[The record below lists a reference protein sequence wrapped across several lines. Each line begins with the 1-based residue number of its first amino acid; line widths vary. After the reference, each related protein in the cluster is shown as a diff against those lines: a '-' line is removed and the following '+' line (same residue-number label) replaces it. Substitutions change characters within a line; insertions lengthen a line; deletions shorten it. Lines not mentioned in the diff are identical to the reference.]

1 MRVVVVESPAKA
13 RTVERF
19 LGRGWRVLAC
29 HGHVRDLPA
38 KAGSVK
44 PDDGFAM
51 VYGTAGRRAA
61 RALGAIRAALGD
73 AEGLILATD
82 PDREGEA
89 IAWQVLTWLREK
101 DALGDKAVERVAF
114 REITAEGVRAAMARP
129 RGLDMDLVQAQQA
142 RRALDYL
149 VGYGLSP
156 LMWRKA
162 PGCRSAGRVQSV
174 ALRLVCAR
182 EAEIEAFV
190 PREYW
195 TVEAAVA
202 TAAGARFAAGLD
214 RLDGAPVDGR
224 GLAARETAEAA
235 ARRIREGAFAAV
247 SVERR
252 TVRRR
257 PAPPFTTAALQQE
270 AARRFGFGVGYTMR
284 IAQALYEGIDLDG
297 GGAGLITYMRT
308 DGVAVAKAAVD
319 EARRTVRRE
328 HGDEYLSRA
337 PRAFRSRA
345 VNVHEAHEAIRP
357 TEVART
363 PESLAGAVTPDAVR
377 LYALIRDRM
386 LASQMAA
393 ARSEKLEIVL
403 ATPGGEVA
411 LAAAGARLV
420 FDGFLRVCDA
430 EDREI
435 AEDGTPPAL
444 DPGERVRIEEVR
456 VARRLTAAPPRY
468 TEAGLVGRLEALGI
482 GRPSTWAVIVGV
494 LRERGYAAIEGG
506 CFAPLERGRVATA
519 FLEEFFGRWVDFGFT
534 SAMEAELD
542 RIAGGEAALQGVLG
556 GFWGA
561 FSAALEETGGL
572 DRATVLAAVEERLA
586 GYIYGAG
593 GEPARRR
600 CPACGAGV
608 LLVKASRHG
617 PFVGCGAWP
626 ACGYRRPLASGSDA
640 AARAGPKRLG
650 TDPASGLAVTL
661 RRGPHGH
668 YIQLGGAGE
677 AKPRRMSVPGGMDPD
692 GIGLEAALKLLA
704 LPREVGAHPA
714 SGQPILAGIGRYGPW
729 VRHGATY
736 AAIPEG
742 EDVLTV
748 GINRA
753 VALLADREIRD
764 SRAKGPKRVLRELG
778 PHPGDGAPVWLKA
791 GHYGP
796 FVAHRRAYASV
807 PEDIPADTLTLE
819 RALALL
825 DEIPGRQGRG

>member
-1 MRVVVVESPAKA
+1 MRLVVVESPAKA
-13 RTVERF
+13 RTVRKL
-19 LGRGWRVLAC
+19 LGAGYRVLAC
-29 HGHVRDLPA
+29 YGHVSDLPA

-44 PDDGFAM
+44 PDEGFAM
-51 VYGTAGRRAA
+51 VYETGGRRAA
-61 RALGAIRAALGD
+61 RALGAIRGAL
-73 AEGLILATD
+73 AEADGLVLATD

-89 IAWQVLTWLREK
+89 IAWQVLSWLREK
-101 DALGDKAVERVAF
+101 DALGDKPVERVAF
-114 REITAEGVRAAMARP
+114 HEITAPAVRAAMARP
-129 RGLDMDLVQAQQA
+129 RGLDMDLVRAQQA

-156 LMWRKA
+156 LLWRKA

-202 TAAGARFAAGLD
+202 TAAGVRFAARLSG
-214 RLDGAPVDGR
+214 LDGAAVDGC
-224 GLAARETAEAA
+224 GMAARELAQAA
-235 ARRIREGAFAAV
+235 ARRIRDGAFEAV

-257 PAPPFTTAALQQE
+257 PAPPFTTATLQQE

-284 IAQALYEGIDLDG
+284 IAQDLYEGIDLEG
-297 GGAGLITYMRT
+297 GRAGLITYMRT
-308 DGVAVAKAAVD
+308 DTVSVPKAAVD

-328 HGDEYLSRA
+328 HGGEYLSRA
-337 PRAFRSRA
+337 PRVFRSRA

-363 PESLAGAVTPDAVR
+363 PESLAGAVAPDAVR

-420 FDGFLRVCDA
+420 FDGFLRVFGA
-430 EDREI
+430 GDREF

-456 VARRLTAAPPRY
+456 VARRVTAAPPRY

-494 LRERGYAAIEGG
+494 LRERGYAAIEDGR
-506 CFAPLERGRVATA
+506 FAPLERGRVATA
-519 FLEEFFGRWVDFGFT
+519 FLEGFFGRWVEYGFT
-534 SAMEAELD
+534 ASMEAELD
-542 RIAGGEAALQGVLG
+542 RIAAGEAAWKSVLG
-556 GFWGA
+556 GFWGE
-561 FSAALEETGGL
+561 FRAALERTGEL

-586 GYIYGAG
+586 GYIHGAG
-593 GEPARRR
+593 AEPARRR

-626 ACGYRRPLASGSDA
+626 ACGYRRPLASGSGA
-640 AARAGPKRLG
+640 AGEAGPKRLG

-668 YIQLGGAGE
+668 YLQLGDAGE
-677 AKPRRMSVPGGMDPD
+677 AKPRRVSVPGDMDPD
-692 GIGLEAALKLLA
+692 GIGLDTAFALLA
-704 LPREVGAHPA
+704 LPREVGVHPG
-714 SGQPILAGIGRYGPW
+714 SGQPILAGIGRFGPW

-736 AAIPEG
+736 AAIPDG

-778 PHPGDGAPVWLKA
+778 PHPGDGAPVWLKT

-796 FVAHRRAYASV
+796 FVAHRRTYAAV
-807 PEDIPADTLTLE
+807 PEDIAPDALTLE

-825 DEIPGRQGRG
+825 DGVPGRRG

>member
-1 MRVVVVESPAKA
+1 MWVVVVESPAKA

-51 VYGTAGRRAA
+51 VYEIAGRRAA

-73 AEGLILATD
+73 AKGLILATD

-101 DALGDKAVERVAF
+101 DALGDKPVERVAF

-190 PREYW
+190 PQEYW

-202 TAAGARFAAGLD
+202 TQAGGRFAAGLS
-214 RLDGAPVDGR
+214 RLDAAPGDGR
-224 GLAARETAEAA
+224 GLAARELAEAA

-270 AARRFGFGVGYTMR
+270 AARRFGFAVGYTMR
-284 IAQALYEGIDLDG
+284 IAQALYEGIDLEG
-297 GGAGLITYMRT
+297 GRAGLITYMRT

-345 VNVHEAHEAIRP
+345 VNVREAHGAIRP

-363 PESLAGAVTPDAVR
+363 PESLAGAVAPDAVR

-420 FDGFLRVCDA
+420 FDGFLRVCGA

-435 AEDGTPPAL
+435 AEDGMPPAL

-519 FLEEFFGRWVDFGFT
+519 FLEEFFGRWVDCGFT

-542 RIAGGEAALQGVLG
+542 RIAGGEAAWKSVLG

-572 DRATVLAAVEERLA
+572 DRATVIAAVEERLA
-586 GYIYGAG
+586 GYIYGTG

-600 CPACGAGV
+600 CPACG
-608 LLVKASRHG
+608 
-617 PFVGCGAWP
+617 
-626 ACGYRRPLASGSDA
+626 YRRPLAAGSDT

-742 EDVLTV
+742 EDVLMV

-778 PHPGDGAPVWLKA
+778 PHPGDGAPVWLKT

-807 PEDIPADTLTLE
+807 PADIPADTLTLE

-825 DEIPGRQGRG
+825 DGVPGRRGRS

>member
-1 MRVVVVESPAKA
+1 MQVVVVESPAKA
-13 RTVERF
+13 RTLRKL
-19 LGRGWRVLAC
+19 LGADYRVFATR
-29 HGHVRDLPA
+29 GHVSDLPA
-38 KAGSVK
+38 RAGSVE
-44 PDDGFAM
+44 PDAGFAM
-51 VYGTAGRRAA
+51 VYETGKRAR

-101 DALGDKAVERVAF
+101 DALGDKPVERVAF

-149 VGYGLSP
+149 VGFGLSP
-156 LMWRKA
+156 VLWRKV

-174 ALRLVCAR
+174 ALRLVCER
-182 EAEIEAFV
+182 ESELEAFV
-190 PREYW
+190 AREYW
-195 TVEAAVA
+195 TVEAVVA
-202 TAAGARFAAGLD
+202 TAAGARFTAGLS
-214 RLDGAPVDGR
+214 RLDGAPVGGR
-224 GLAARETAEAA
+224 GLATRETAEAA

-257 PAPPFTTAALQQE
+257 PAPPFTTATLQQE
-270 AARRFGFGVGYTMR
+270 AARRFGFGIGHTME

-297 GGAGLITYMRT
+297 ERAGLITYMRT
-308 DGVAVAKAAVD
+308 DGVAVPKPAVD

-328 HGDEYLSRA
+328 HGGEYLSRA
-337 PRAFRSRA
+337 PRAFRARA

-357 TEVART
+357 TGMART
-363 PESLAGAVTPDAVR
+363 PESLAGAVGPDAVR

-393 ARSEKLEIVL
+393 ARFDKVGIVL
-403 ATPGGEVA
+403 ATPGGDVT

-420 FDGFLRVCDA
+420 FDGFLRVRGAGDP
-430 EDREI
+430 EI
-435 AEDGTPPAL
+435 AADGTPPAL
-444 DPGERVRIEEVR
+444 EPGERVRIEEVQVERR
-456 VARRLTAAPPRY
+456 VTAPPARY
-468 TEAGLVGRLEALGI
+468 TEAGLVRRLEGFGI

-494 LRERGYAAIEGG
+494 LRERGYVGIENGR
-506 CFAPLERGRVATA
+506 FAPLERGRVATA
-519 FLEEFFGRWVDFGFT
+519 FLEGFFGRWVGYGFT
-534 SAMEAELD
+534 AAMEAELD
-542 RIAGGEAALQGVLG
+542 RVAGGKAALEGVLG
-556 GFWGA
+556 GFWGE
-561 FSAALEETGGL
+561 FRAALEETGGL
-572 DRATVLAAVEERLA
+572 ERATVLAAVEERLA

-593 GEPARRR
+593 AKPVRRR

-626 ACGYRRPLASGSDA
+626 ACGYRRPLAAGSDA
-640 AARAGPKRLG
+640 GAHAGPKQLG
-650 TDPASGLAVTL
+650 TDPASGRAVTL

-668 YIQLGGAGE
+668 YLELDGPGE
-677 AKPRRMSVPGGMDPD
+677 AKPPRVSVPGGMDPD
-692 GIGLEAALKLLA
+692 GIGLETALALLA
-704 LPREVGAHPA
+704 LPREVGPHPA
-714 SGQPILAGIGRYGPW
+714 SGEPILAGIGRYGPW

-736 AAIPEG
+736 AALSWDD
-742 EDVLTV
+742 DVLTV
-748 GINRA
+748 GLNRA

-764 SRAKGPKRVLRELG
+764 SRAKGPRRVLRELG
-778 PHPGDGAPVWLKA
+778 PHPHDGAPVWLKT

-796 FVAHRRAYASV
+796 FVAYRRTYASV
-807 PEDIPADTLTLE
+807 PKDIAAGALTLE
-819 RALALL
+819 QALALL
-825 DEIPGRQGRG
+825 AEVARRRG